1 MKPFYE
7 VVLQLSAINP
17 SIRSSAPVPIDEIY
31 SIQMHN
37 ISIDLLVKIKL
48 RFSFVSSSFFV

>member
-7 VVLQLSAINP
+7 VLSQSLINS
-17 SIRSSAPVPIDEIY
+17 SIRSLSSVPIDEIY

-37 ISIDLLVKIKL
+37 ISIDLLVN
-48 RFSFVSSSFFV
+48 